1 MDRKR
6 AGVLLTVTANLGVL
20 GGLVFVGFELRQNTQ
35 QLRSE
40 ASSAITDAVN
50 QMNESVYGDPELA
63 DILIRGEADFDSL
76 DPVERRRFSTFQ
88 FSRLNIAIYVEDLA
102 EEGVADI
109 SWDYIGVLA
118 DQFSTQPGLRQFL
131 TSIEDVW
138 VGSPDLYNRLAGR

>member
-6 AGVLLTVTANLGVL
+6 AGVLVTIIANLGVL
-20 GGLVFVGFELRQNTQ
+20 GGLIFVGLELRQNTQ

-40 ASSAITDAVN
+40 ASSAITESVN
-50 QMNESVYGDPELA
+50 QMNGSVYGDPELV

-76 DPVERRRFSTFQ
+76 DPVERRRFSAFQ

-102 EEGVADI
+102 EEGIADV
-109 SWDYIGVLA
+109 SFDYIDALA
-118 DQFSTQPGLRQFL
+118 TEFGTQPGLRQFL

-138 VGSPDLYNRLAGR
+138 AGSPDLYDRLSGR